1 MAGSRGWSVRNS
13 VRQARPAYA
22 DVRCEIFS
30 SFITSGLQ
38 SSLIDALNPP
48 TTTSEPITPAQTS
61 LLKIVDSHLSAPHPN
76 TFNDAFLL
84 PLFNRL
90 HVYAVG
96 SLSSGLDDARLPKV
110 LEALVLV
117 LEGLGSIGLAC
128 QGRQD
133 RQEAGGEEERIVR
146 EMQAKDGIVGP
157 IVGEWTA
164 FKLEQGLMS
173 DLLRKLQEFMP
184 RLRPSPANPVSNDAP
199 TERSLGGIKVSLV
212 RLLGVLSYEN
222 TNVGDQVREYGGVQL
237 VLSMTEVDEL
247 NPCMSLFNG

>member
-1 MAGSRGWSVRNS
+1 MAGSGGWSVRNS

-22 DVRCEIFS
+22 HFSCEIFT

-38 SSLIDALNPP
+38 SRLIDALNPP
-48 TTTSEPITPAQTS
+48 TTSSEPITPAQTS

-76 TFNDAFLL
+76 TFNDSFLL

-90 HVYAVG
+90 HVYAAG

-133 RQEAGGEEERIVR
+133 RQEASGQEEGIVR
-146 EMQAKDGIVGP
+146 EMQSKDGVVGP

-222 TNVGDQVREYGGVQL
+222 TNVGDQVREHGGVQL